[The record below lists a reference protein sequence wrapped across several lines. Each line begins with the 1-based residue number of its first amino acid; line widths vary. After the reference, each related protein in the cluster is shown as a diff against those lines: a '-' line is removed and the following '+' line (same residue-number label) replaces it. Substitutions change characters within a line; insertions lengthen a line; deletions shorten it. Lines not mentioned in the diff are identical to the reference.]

1 MSVPWPFLSAWCPR
15 SLGGSWVPGTSGDP
29 SLFLKHNF
37 LLQTH
42 FSVAF
47 YGFQAGTVG
56 SLGNYYKARKRGMKG
71 ENFLTIH
78 IFSGCNSILCARI
91 ITFSKPKFMAVNIV
105 LFGTFWLKVSF
116 WAPLYECRVS
126 SVVGTRA
133 RRQRYCLSSED
144 QFKEENSKCPKA
156 S

>member
-1 MSVPWPFLSAWCPR
+1 
-15 SLGGSWVPGTSGDP
+15 
-29 SLFLKHNF
+29 
-37 LLQTH
+37 
-42 FSVAF
+42 
-47 YGFQAGTVG
+47 
-56 SLGNYYKARKRGMKG
+56 MKG